1 MPFSPVTQRTLF
13 TVGLSAMLMLALG
26 TTGAW
31 AQNAPFSI
39 ERLVVGTD
47 VAQREPVGVT
57 DFFPART
64 ETVFCFLE
72 ARNISRPIEIQLVW
86 YFGDEK
92 VARVPLALD
101 AGPRWRTYARKKIG
115 DRQGN
120 WKVDLQDDADQVL
133 GSVPF
138 VVEQ

>member
-1 MPFSPVTQRTLF
+1 MPFSPVTRRTLF
-13 TVGLSAMLMLALG
+13 TVALSAMLVLAVG
-26 TTGAW
+26 TAGAW
-31 AQNAPFSI
+31 AQNALFSI

-57 DFFPART
+57 DLFPAGT

-72 ARNISRPIEIQLVW
+72 ARNISRPIEVQLVW
-86 YFGDEK
+86 YFGDEE

-115 DRQGN
+115 DRRGK